1 MTDPWQY
8 WKDALAGKQPQMNES
23 NPQPGFYRW
32 PQKSGYGARRTFKP
46 VAYWQGTNGVIECH
60 VGFAD
65 DKSGVKSPTYGA
77 DIWPS
82 VGSHPV
88 TEAAYRAVAEQH
100 EPWPDEHE
108 LVPMDRSNQAP
119 ADDSF
124 EGLRDAI
131 EPLAI
136 EAKRLLDA
144 KAVAKTQD
152 EADRIA
158 NLADRLSELW
168 KKADDARKEERRPL
182 ADQMQQVQDKW
193 LPIVTGADQFKNLK
207 YALLTPF
214 LADQKRIADEA
225 MKASQGDLLPPPEP
239 PRPRA
244 GTRGRA
250 MTMRSVKSA
259 RVLDYGKVYEFF
271 AKNSELQ
278 FLLQDLANKAVR
290 AGVEVPGTEIY
301 TESKAV

>member
-46 VAYWQGTNGVIECH
+46 VAYW
-60 VGFAD
+60 AD
-65 DKSGVKSPTYGA
+65 DRGIQCHIGYADDNAGVVPPGRGA
-77 DIWPS
+77 DIWIS
-82 VGSHPV
+82 VGAHPV
-88 TEAAYRAVAEQH
+88 TEEAYRAVAERH

-168 KKADDARKEERRPL
+168 TKADEARKAERRPIAL
-182 ADQMQQVQDKW
+182 EMQRIQDKW

-225 MKASQGDLLPPPEP
+225 AKASQGDLMPLPEP
-239 PRPRA
+239 ARPRA

-250 MTMRSVKSA
+250 MTIRSVKSA
-259 RVLDYGKVYEFF
+259 RILDYGKVYEFF

-278 FLLQDLANKAVR
+278 FLLQDLSNKAVR

-301 TESKAV
+301 TEQKAV